1 MTTHAWFPRSPC
13 GPGCHSGREPA
24 VSRARYLWRLTAL
37 VAVVLGCVLVV
48 ALLPLVGRR
57 GREAAVRTVF
67 RSVLAA
73 VGVRL
78 AVSGSDGLSTRGRG
92 VLVVTNHVSW
102 LDVVAVNAVRPMR
115 ALAKSDIAGW
125 PVLGRLVT
133 AAGSVYVDRDRLRT
147 LPATVAELA
156 TVLRGGSLVNACPEG
171 TTWCGRAGGR
181 FRPAVFQAAI
191 DAGVPV
197 LPIALEYRLGDRT
210 RTTAPAFVG
219 DETIVESV
227 RRTARLRGLVVEL
240 RVLPELPP
248 GRAAGRG
255 ELAAL
260 AEAAVAGHTFGSTTR
275 HTPVHATG
283 EARPLPVGE

>member
-1 MTTHAWFPRSPC
+1 MTAHGWFPRSPC
-13 GPGCHSGREPA
+13 GPGCLSGREPA
-24 VSRARYLWRLTAL
+24 VSRPRYAWRLTAL
-37 VAVVLGCVLVV
+37 VLVVLGCVVLVP
-48 ALLPLVGRR
+48 ALPLLGRR
-57 GREAAVRTVF
+57 GREVAVRTVF

-73 VGVRL
+73 VGVTL
-78 AVSGSDGLSTRGRG
+78 TVSGSDGLSTRGRG
-92 VLVVTNHVSW
+92 VLVVNNHVSW

-133 AAGSVYVDRDRLRT
+133 ASGSVYVDRDRLRT
-147 LPATVAELA
+147 LPATVAELTTA
-156 TVLRGGSLVNACPEG
+156 LRGGALVNACPEG
-171 TTWCGRAGGR
+171 TTWCGRATGR

-197 LPIALEYRLGDRT
+197 LPIALDYRLRDGT
-210 RTTAPAFVG
+210 RTTAPSFVG
-219 DETIVESV
+219 EETIVESV
-227 RRTARLRGLVVEL
+227 RRTARLRGLVLHL

-260 AEAAVAGHTFGSTTR
+260 AESAVTGHRGAHPPVHAVAGKGL
-275 HTPVHATG
+275 
-283 EARPLPVGE
+283 ARVGE